1 MMVLPDDVTSPYRFS
16 QHIKFMKMIPLL
28 FNDIDTP
35 PFWEIKGDATM
46 ATITDMGELR
56 GKIFYKEH
64 YKTRVVSHVEWL
76 DSKQRLRSVDYYTK
90 EGFKFAE
97 TVYDLLGNAILKS
110 I

>member
-1 MMVLPDDVTSPYRFS
+1 
-16 QHIKFMKMIPLL
+16 
-28 FNDIDTP
+28 
-35 PFWEIKGDATM
+35 M

-56 GKIFYKEH
+56 GKIFIRNIIRH
-64 YKTRVVSHVEWL
+64 VVSHVEWL

>member
-1 MMVLPDDVTSPYRFS
+1 MILIRRLFGKLKEMRQWLPL
-16 QHIKFMKMIPLL
+16 QI
-28 FNDIDTP
+28 
-35 PFWEIKGDATM
+35 W
-46 ATITDMGELR
+46 ELR

>member
-1 MMVLPDDVTSPYRFS
+1 MMMVLPDDVTSPYRFS

-35 PFWEIKGDATM
+35 PFGKLKEMRQWLPLQIWVSLEV
-46 ATITDMGELR
+46 
-56 GKIFYKEH
+56 KIFYKEH

-90 EGFKFAE
+90 EGFKFA
-97 TVYDLLGNAILKS
+97 GNSLRFVR
-110 I
+110 